1 MACANPDIAL
11 RKSYYDRKIT
21 THNHYA
27 PETVKQKITGLPMSH
42 EGLTPQHRKVGQTAS
57 FAVFVLT
64 VAYMIPL
71 TLGLLS
77 LKSPLDPIGE
87 PYFTIME
94 LLIVLMA
101 PCMLV
106 SMVVVHYYASPKSR
120 VYSLAA
126 LSFMVLVTGLTSCIH
141 FSMMTV
147 GHQFEATGLTWVPL
161 LFSFKWPSVIYALDI
176 LAWDIFF
183 PLSMLFAAPVFTGGK
198 LEESV
203 RILMILSAILCFAG
217 LIGVPLADM
226 NYRNIG
232 IIGYTVVAAVAFLFV
247 GIIFGRTRPTGKR
260 EQT

>member
-1 MACANPDIAL
+1 
-11 RKSYYDRKIT
+11 
-21 THNHYA
+21 
-27 PETVKQKITGLPMSH
+27 MSH
-42 EGLTPQHRKVGQTAS
+42 EGFTPQHRKVGQTAS